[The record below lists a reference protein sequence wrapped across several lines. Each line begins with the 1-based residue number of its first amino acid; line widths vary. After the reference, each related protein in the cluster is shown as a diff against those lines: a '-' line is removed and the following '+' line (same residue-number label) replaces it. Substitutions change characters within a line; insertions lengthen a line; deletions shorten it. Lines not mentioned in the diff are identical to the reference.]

1 MFLYVSFFVVVDK
14 YIEKRRHFEIEFAYF
29 FMFILGGALYM
40 TGWQYPIFNQ
50 VIGRG
55 LISFYGG
62 CLTAKI
68 CEKDFSQKSQYTI
81 GCLCLLFIVFSYI
94 FSRLFGYVKVLGNI
108 SMIAPVAIMPC
119 IILSC
124 YHLSF
129 FGKIIGNRVFVFLGN
144 ISMYIYLLHHPIMY
158 LLMCLNEKFEWGFSY
173 KSRLVF
179 SFFFLFIVGVSYILK
194 LIFSRLSIR
203 RIGV

>member
-1 MFLYVSFFVVVDK
+1 MFLYVSFFFVVDK
-14 YIEKRRHFEIEFAYF
+14 YIEKKRHFEIEFAYL

-62 CLTAKI
+62 CVTAKI
-68 CEKDFSQKSQYTI
+68 CEKDFSQKSKYTI

-94 FSRLFGYVKVLGNI
+94 FSRLFGYEKVLGNI

-129 FGKIIGNRVFVFLGN
+129 FWKIIGNRVFVFLGN
-144 ISMYIYLLHHPIMY
+144 ISMYIYLIHHPVEY
-158 LLMCLNEKFEWGFSY
+158 LLMCLNEKFERGFSY

-179 SFFFLFIVGVSYILK
+179 SFFFLFVVVVSYILK
-194 LIFSRLSIR
+194 LIFSRPSIR